1 MVVIPLEWQFSISPT
16 HQGTLPGTLVSSPDN
31 WFVGTL
37 LRRLILHT
45 GLRTTALE
53 SKHHRWRDIL
63 MSTTQSSVLEAMPGT
78 QKVREN
84 VW

>member
-1 MVVIPLEWQFSISPT
+1 MVVIPLGQLFSISPT

-53 SKHHRWRDIL
+53 SKCHRWRDIL
-63 MSTTQSSVLEAMPGT
+63 LSTTQSSVLEATPGT